1 MSNNPRRVV
10 AATGADGRSRVVSDE
25 AIPLV
30 LEPQPMTVTNIW
42 TAPAGRIDNASA
54 FSGGFAEFS
63 MSQLTDP
70 VYSVMI
76 AEYGPGLG
84 QDDPGM
90 HYTDTADHFYVIEGE
105 VVLVLEDGET
115 VLRAGD
121 VGICRGAAHGW
132 RNDSGKYARMLTF
145 VLPAEPIKGRGA

>member
-1 MSNNPRRVV
+1 MSRRIV

-25 AIPLV
+25 AIPLAGN
-30 LEPQPMTVTNIW
+30 PSPMAVTTVW
-42 TAPAGRIDNASA
+42 TAPAGRISNSA
-54 FSGGFAEFS
+54 PGPAGFPEFS
-63 MSQLTDP
+63 MSQLTAP
-70 VYSVMI
+70 VYSVMV

-105 VVLVLEDGET
+105 VVLVLEDGEA

-121 VGICRGAAHGW
+121 VGICRGAVHGW
-132 RNDSGKYARMLTF
+132 RNDSGNYARLLTF
-145 VLPAEPIKGRGA
+145 VLPAEPIEGRGA

>member
-1 MSNNPRRVV
+1 MSRRVV
-10 AATGADGRSRVVSDE
+10 AATGADGKSRVVSDD
-25 AIPLV
+25 AIPLA
-30 LEPQPMTVTNIW
+30 LNPQPMAVTNVW
-42 TAPAGRIDNASA
+42 TAPAGRISNAA
-54 FSGGFAEFS
+54 PGPAGFPEFS

-84 QDDPGM
+84 QQDPGM

-105 VVLVLEDGET
+105 VMLVLEDGEA

-121 VGICRGAAHGW
+121 VGICRGAVHGW

-145 VLPAEPIKGRGA
+145 VLPAEPLEGRGA